1 MVKSTQSVISKT
13 EEKKAR
19 QEYTQRSRL
28 GYLMCKRRA
37 AHLAESSR
45 DHSLVIKVEKR
56 WRKEKG
62 KKMEQTAV
70 ADSSERF
77 VCGEFEGARLS
88 GKMCWSNS
96 IKQCAENKWTH
107 PSIWSAHVDYV
118 GFLMRLVIGKR
129 DKPWNER
136 VCVCVGMHIRLTTH
150 PQFPGYSNQSEGVLW
165 KTSL

>member
-118 GFLMRLVIGKR
+118 GFS
-129 DKPWNER
+129 NEACNR
-136 VCVCVGMHIRLTTH
+136 EDRQTLEWKGVCVC
-150 PQFPGYSNQSEGVLW
+150 GYAHTLNHTPPIPWLFQPKWGCIVEN
-165 KTSL
+165 